1 MAASFTSRKTDEQDT
16 ISRYISR
23 IREIPILS
31 QEEEYE
37 LAKRWREKSDRQ
49 AIDRLLASHLR
60 LVAKVAAGY
69 RGYGMPLSD
78 LIAEGNIGMMHA
90 TKHYDP
96 QRGFRFSTYAMWWI
110 KAHIQDYVLRSWSL
124 VKIGTTSAQK
134 RLFFNLRK
142 TRQSNPSHESGFE
155 LSPEMVTHIAKKLD
169 VKEEEVRQMN
179 YRLAGSDYSLN
190 MVVKDDGQSESE
202 WLEWLVDERDN
213 QEIALVQR
221 DEMDK
226 RRKLLDQA
234 MVSLTERERLILI
247 DRRLTEPP
255 HTLEV
260 LSEKYGV
267 SRERVRQI
275 EISAFEKLQRAIKRL
290 NMASTHHHV

>member
-1 MAASFTSRKTDEQDT
+1 MAVSSAFRKNDGPDD
-16 ISRYISR
+16 INRYIAR
-23 IREIPILS
+23 IRDIPLLS

-37 LAKRWREKSDRQ
+37 LATKWREKGDRQ
-49 AIDRLLASHLR
+49 AIDRLLSSHLR
-60 LVAKVAAGY
+60 LVAKVASGY

-90 TKHYDP
+90 IKHYDP

-142 TRQSNPSHESGFE
+142 TRKSGPANESDFE
-155 LSPEMVTHIAKKLD
+155 LSPEMVAHIASKLD

-179 YRLAGSDYSLN
+179 HRLSGADHSLN
-190 MVVKDDGQSESE
+190 VVISDDAQGGSE

-213 QEIALVQR
+213 QEITLVQR
-221 DEMDK
+221 DEIDK
-226 RRKLLDQA
+226 RRQLLDKA
-234 MVSLTERERLILI
+234 MASLSERERLIII

-255 HTLEV
+255 HTLES
-260 LSEKYGV
+260 LSDKYAI

-275 EISAFEKLQRAIKRL
+275 EVGAFEKLQRAIKRL
-290 NMASTHHHV
+290 SISSSHNHV

>member
-1 MAASFTSRKTDEQDT
+1 MAFPSTFRKNDGPDD
-16 ISRYISR
+16 INRYIAR
-23 IREIPILS
+23 IRDIPLLS
-31 QEEEYE
+31 HEEEYE
-37 LAKRWREKSDRQ
+37 LAKKWREKGDRQ

-60 LVAKVAAGY
+60 LVAKVASGY

-90 TKHYDP
+90 IKHYDP

-110 KAHIQDYVLRSWSL
+110 KANIQDYVLRSWSL

-142 TRQSNPSHESGFE
+142 TRKSGPANESDFE
-155 LSPEMVTHIAKKLD
+155 LSQEMVTHIAIKLD

-179 YRLAGSDYSLN
+179 HRLAGPDHSLN
-190 MVVKDDGQSESE
+190 VMIKDDGQGESE
-202 WLEWLVDERDN
+202 WLDWLVDERDN
-213 QEIALVQR
+213 QEISLVQR
-221 DEMDK
+221 DEIDK
-226 RRKLLDQA
+226 RRQLLDKA
-234 MVSLTERERLILI
+234 MAGLTERERLILI

-255 HTLEV
+255 HTLES
-260 LSEKYGV
+260 LSEKYTI

-275 EISAFEKLQRAIKRL
+275 EVGAFEKLQRAIKRL
-290 NMASTHHHV
+290 STSSSHNHV